1 MKKLFPAALILCMIG
16 AWAALLMRNVNE
28 TEKQEEYA
36 EYYNNAV
43 NAYEQEY
50 YIEALRWLSRLEAA
64 EDAVPAYEADTLKRD
79 VYLGLGETDAYLSQ
93 CFKLIKDYPEVE
105 ENYVRVIEYYEQQ
118 DNLNKLYQYL
128 PIYAQLWQENEEFA
142 RLISETDRRYE
153 YKNTGYYDVRH
164 ATASLLDIQ
173 RIEFSL
179 TEDGGKLVERKLCK
193 NDGDNVFDWGYV
205 RMEVSLAGNSCFVC
219 DQEGIWKLVDVSDH
233 LLARNNEVSFTEV
246 GRLSAENIAK
256 AQIDGEYH
264 FINDKMKV
272 SDLAWEDAGT
282 FYEGVN
288 AVKKN
293 GGWALV
299 TADSWTTVT
308 EFPYSDIARNS
319 LDACCVEGIC
329 VVADKSGYY
338 LVESATWQPV
348 SENRYEELKA
358 FECTQPTAYRSGAKW
373 GFVNRQGNAYIE
385 ACFEDAKPFWNGY
398 AAVKQNGLWG
408 YIDRNGTMIVEP
420 QFQDALYV
428 MSNGVAYVQ
437 NESGY
442 WDYIRIEKLYY
453 ESRQN

>member
-1 MKKLFPAALILCMIG
+1 MKKLFPAALILCMLG
-16 AWAALLMRNVNE
+16 AWAAILMRNVSE
-28 TEKQEEYA
+28 TEKYAEYE

-43 NAYEQEY
+43 TAYEQEY
-50 YIEALRWLSRLEAA
+50 YIEALRWLNRLEAA
-64 EDAVPAYEADTLKRD
+64 EDAVPAYEADALKRD
-79 VYLGLGETDAYLSQ
+79 VYLELGGTDAYLSQ
-93 CFKLIKDYPEVE
+93 CFKMIAAYPETE

-128 PIYAQLWQENEEFA
+128 PVYAQLWQENEEFA
-142 RLISETDRRYE
+142 RLIGEMDKRYE
-153 YKNTGYYDVRH
+153 YRKTGYYDVRY

-179 TEDGGKLVERKLCK
+179 SEYGGKLVERKLCRS
-193 NDGDNVFDWGYV
+193 DGGDVFDRGYT

-219 DQEGIWKLVDVSDH
+219 DQEGVWKLVDLSNH
-233 LLARNNEVSFTEV
+233 LLARNNDVSFTEV

-256 AQIDGEYH
+256 AQINGEYH
-264 FINDKMKV
+264 FINHKMKV

-299 TADSWTTVT
+299 TADSWTAVT
-308 EFPYSDIARNS
+308 EFPYSDIVRNS
-319 LDACCVEGIC
+319 LDACCVGGIC
-329 VVADKSGYY
+329 AVADQSGYY
-338 LVESATWQPV
+338 LLDAATGEPV

-358 FECTQPTAYRSGAKW
+358 FEGSQPTAYRSGTKW
-373 GFVNRQGNAYIE
+373 GFVNRQGDIYIE
-385 ACFEDAKPFWNGY
+385 ACFEDAKPFRNGY

-408 YIDRNGTMIVEP
+408 YVDRNGTMIVEP

-428 MSNGVAYVQ
+428 MSNGIAYVQ
-437 NESGY
+437 NELGY

-453 ESRQN
+453 ESQRN